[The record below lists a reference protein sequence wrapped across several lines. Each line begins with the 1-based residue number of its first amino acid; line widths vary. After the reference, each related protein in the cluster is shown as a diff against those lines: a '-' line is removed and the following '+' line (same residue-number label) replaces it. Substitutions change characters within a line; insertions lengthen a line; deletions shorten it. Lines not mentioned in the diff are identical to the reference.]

1 MPARIVSRA
10 EWLLARQAHLQSEKA
25 LTRVRDL
32 IAAERRSLRWVRIAE
47 GASGRFRAY
56 SSYVRGNEEVIGAF
70 IYLDIT
76 PKRNENE
83 IMDWVKRHD
92 EYAAAEPP
100 CCQEQKPGA
109 GARPTT

>member
-1 MPARIVSRA
+1 V
-10 EWLLARQAHLQSEKA
+10 HKA
-25 LTRVRDL
+25 SIDELPGLSVFYK
-32 IAAERRSLRWVRIAE
+32 E
-47 GASGRFRAY
+47 ASGRFHTY
-56 SSYVRGNEEVIGAF
+56 SSYARGNEEVIGAF

>member
-1 MPARIVSRA
+1 
-10 EWLLARQAHLQSEKA
+10 
-25 LTRVRDL
+25 
-32 IAAERRSLRWVRIAE
+32 
-47 GASGRFRAY
+47 
-56 SSYVRGNEEVIGAF
+56 
-70 IYLDIT
+70 LDIT
-76 PKRNENE
+76 PKRNEKE